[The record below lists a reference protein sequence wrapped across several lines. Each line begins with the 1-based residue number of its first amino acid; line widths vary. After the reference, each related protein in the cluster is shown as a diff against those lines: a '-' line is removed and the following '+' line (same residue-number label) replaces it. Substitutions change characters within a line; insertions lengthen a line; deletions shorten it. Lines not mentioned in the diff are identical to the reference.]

1 MCAEPIIP
9 NDILGAIEWGPAPF
23 VMVQEPPPPP
33 PPPRPPVAA
42 NDNGDPPGGSE
53 REVERLARVLVDHR
67 PDLAREIRAVVA
79 ALHLEVAPAP
89 QPCPADLPAAFGAWR
104 AYVAGVAARWPR
116 LTRRD
121 RAAARAAWATIAA
134 YDAAVESVL

>member
-1 MCAEPIIP
+1 MCADPIIP
-9 NDILGAIEWGPAPF
+9 NDVLGAIEWGPAP
-23 VMVQEPPPPP
+23 VNLVQEPPPPR
-33 PPPRPPVAA
+33 PPRPPASAA
-42 NDNGDPPGGSE
+42 NDDGDPPGGAE

-89 QPCPADLPAAFGAWR
+89 QPCPADLAEAFGAWR
-104 AYVAGVAARWPR
+104 AYVAGVASRWPR

-134 YDAAVESVL
+134 YDVAVESVL